1 MKKLVSLVMLFA
13 FISGCAS
20 VSNNDENIAI
30 LSQKVDELANEISK
44 LKQQQMKNSKTIE
57 QAKSMTEQLAEDS
70 QKTNQRIDN
79 FVASY
84 KK

>member
-1 MKKLVSLVMLFA
+1 MKKLVGLLLLSA

-20 VSNNDENIAI
+20 VSNNDENIAA
-30 LSQKVDELANEISK
+30 LSQKVDELTNEISK
-44 LKQQQMKNSKTIE
+44 LKQQQMENTKAIN

-70 QKTNQRIDN
+70 QKTNERIDN
-79 FVASY
+79 FVSSY